1 MVHQRASS
9 TFVILL
15 LLTAGAATAGVTGC
29 SSSNF
34 GASSTKNVGLNAK
47 VQTSGDVPPAT
58 ANAPGTT
65 SEAAADVVQMPAQD
79 HSGGT
84 ANGDGTT
91 GDVAGGPGLLGATE
105 ASCLRKSALYNVLM
119 VFDVSG
125 SQAQTDPTKLRV
137 SGAKDFLTKLSSFA
151 DANPTS
157 KFNVSIAGFASEATF
172 GAHGWEAL
180 NKATLADM
188 TQDIDMVTAKES
200 AGTHYLAAL
209 TAADQLLAKKNASAT
224 DKTTRT
230 FVIFMTDGE
239 PNGPGTLNQI
249 NAATAALTTT
259 RGAAMIMLGTG
270 TGVSA
275 NGEKVL
281 QGMALP
287 NPGIVNPKHV
297 GRYHRVATKE
307 QMAKIGEILT
317 GDVAACE

>member
-1 MVHQRASS
+1 MVHQRVPS
-9 TFVILL
+9 TAVMLL
-15 LLTAGAATAGVTGC
+15 LAATVTATVTGC

-34 GASSTKNVGLNAK
+34 GASPARKVEVNGK
-47 VQTSGDVPPAT
+47 VQTGGDTPPAT
-58 ANAPGTT
+58 ANAPGT
-65 SEAAADVVQMPAQD
+65 SSDASSDPAQMAAPD
-79 HSGGT
+79 HGGGT
-84 ANGDGTT
+84 GNGNGTT

-105 ASCLRKSALYNVLM
+105 ASCLRKSALYNVVM

-151 DANPTS
+151 DANPAS
-157 KFNVSIAGFASEATF
+157 KFNVSITGFASDATF

-180 NKATLADM
+180 NKTTLADM
-188 TQDIDMVTAKES
+188 TLDIDKVTAKES

-209 TAADQLLAKKNASAT
+209 TATDQLLTKINASAT

-297 GRYHRVATKE
+297 GRYHRVATTE